1 MPFRLS
7 HLNADY
13 DFRDDP
19 WDFRYEWSATP
30 ELDEYDRPTIV
41 ARLNCLR
48 ISAPKIPFGFR
59 IGESRFEDVGNG
71 TYVYRPADPSEGLTC
86 TTYADLVFRSL
97 GFPVVNVSTW
107 PQRDSDE
114 TWRQAMIRY
123 MTMHGLNPD
132 RVQMVAKAQRDA
144 RVRPE
149 EFVSAFVQPDWAVT
163 FQRIQAIVQ
172 HVIDDLETALQDP
185 PVVPLIR

>member
-1 MPFRLS
+1 
-7 HLNADY
+7 
-13 DFRDDP
+13 
-19 WDFRYEWSATP
+19 
-30 ELDEYDRPTIV
+30 
-41 ARLNCLR
+41 
-48 ISAPKIPFGFR
+48 
-59 IGESRFEDVGNG
+59 
-71 TYVYRPADPSEGLTC
+71 
-86 TTYADLVFRSL
+86 
-97 GFPVVNVSTW
+97 
-107 PQRDSDE
+107 
-114 TWRQAMIRY
+114 
-123 MTMHGLNPD
+123 MHGLNPD